1 MMPRALLLILA
12 LTTLAGCSHEQVH
25 GIEPDAAF
33 PSATLT
39 DWVTHG
45 DQLSVIRITGETPP
59 TLPKDWK
66 NSGGLIGRKVTVEIE
81 RTVWHRA
88 HAPRRAVP
96 FRMQAWGWMME
107 SDQHADSPI
116 HPIIV
121 RNAPRLKVGERYL
134 AVLMRLDYGWTPL
147 NDDAVMTLDGDT
159 VTGHVDAGAPTA
171 PVAALR
177 GKTVA
182 EAAAVVRRADR

>member
-1 MMPRALLLILA
+1 M
-12 LTTLAGCSHEQVH
+12 
-25 GIEPDAAF
+25 
-33 PSATLT
+33 T

-45 DQLSVIRITGETPP
+45 DQLSVIRIVDETPP

-66 NSGGLIGRKVTVEIE
+66 NSGGLIGRKVTVRIE
-81 RTVWHRA
+81 RTVWHRPK
-88 HAPRRAVP
+88 APRRSGS

-107 SDQHADSPI
+107 SDQRADSPI

-121 RNAPRLKVGERYL
+121 RNAPRLKVGVRYL
-134 AVLMRLDYGWTPL
+134 AVLMRLDGGWTPL

-159 VTGHVDAGAPTA
+159 VTSEVDAGAASA
-171 PVAALR
+171 PAASLR

-182 EAAAVVRRADR
+182 EAAAVVRRAD

>member
-1 MMPRALLLILA
+1 MPRALLLILA
-12 LTTLAGCSHEQVH
+12 LTTLAGCGHEQVH
-25 GIEPDAAF
+25 GIEPDSAF
-33 PSATLT
+33 SSATLA
-39 DWVTHG
+39 DWVKQG
-45 DQLSVIRITGETPP
+45 DLLSVIRIVSETPP
-59 TLPKDWK
+59 KLPREWK
-66 NSGGLIGRKVTVEIE
+66 NSGGLIGRKVVVQIE

-88 HAPRRAVP
+88 HAPRRTAP
-96 FRMQAWGWMME
+96 FRMRAWGWMME
-107 SDQHADSPI
+107 NDQHADSPI

-121 RNAPRLKVGERYL
+121 RNAPRLKVGGRYL

>member
-1 MMPRALLLILA
+1 MLRALVLVLVA
-12 LTTLAGCSHEQVH
+12 AAAAGCGHEKPY
-25 GIEPDAAF
+25 GITPDAAF
-33 PSATLT
+33 PSETLT

-45 DQLSVIRITGETPP
+45 DQLSVIRIVDETPP

-66 NSGGLIGRKVTVEIE
+66 NSGGLIGRKVTVRIE

-88 HAPRRAVP
+88 HAPRRTGT

-107 SDQHADSPI
+107 SDQRADSPI
-116 HPIIV
+116 HPLIV
-121 RNAPRLKVGERYL
+121 RNAPRLKVGARYL
-134 AVLMRLDYGWTPL
+134 AVLMRLDDGWTPL

-159 VTGHVDAGAPTA
+159 VTSEVDAGTATA
-171 PVAALR
+171 PAASLR

-182 EAAAVVRRADR
+182 EAAAIVRQAG